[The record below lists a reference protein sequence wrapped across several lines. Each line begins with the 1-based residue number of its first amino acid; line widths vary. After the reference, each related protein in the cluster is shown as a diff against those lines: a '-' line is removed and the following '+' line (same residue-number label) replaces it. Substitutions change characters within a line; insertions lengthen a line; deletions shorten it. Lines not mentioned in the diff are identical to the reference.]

1 MTTPLERLQQV
12 QAQQS
17 KGAPEP
23 PPKTPLER
31 LLSGGRRGELVELP
45 GLGPAW
51 LELLGARA
59 SQEVEAAVYA
69 AMKEYGIE
77 LDAVTMLRFE
87 IERAVRTLA
96 IAARDPEDRS
106 KPFGTLA
113 AWHQVDPTVINAAWS
128 TYGDIKER
136 LDPMATPLT
145 DDEIAAFEYAVK
157 KKDARILRSFGVV
170 KLSAWLTSTAF
181 QLSTSPTP
189 SSSSSPSP
197 KDA

>member
-1 MTTPLERLQQV
+1 VTTPLERLQQAK
-12 QAQQS
+12 QTKA
-17 KGAPEP
+17 AET
-23 PPKTPLER
+23 PKTPLER
-31 LLSGGRRGELVELP
+31 LMATGRRGELVELP

-77 LDAVTMLRFE
+77 LDAVTMIRFE

-96 IAARDPEDRS
+96 IAAHDPDDHT

-113 AWHQVDPTVINAAWS
+113 AWHLVDPTTINAAWS
-128 TYGDIKER
+128 TYGDVRER
-136 LDPMATPLT
+136 LDPMSTPLT
-145 DDEIAAFEYAVK
+145 EDEVAAFEYAVK
-157 KKDARILRSFGVV
+157 KKDARLLRSFGVV

-181 QLSTSPTP
+181 PPSTSPTP
-189 SSSSSPSP
+189 SSPSLESP
-197 KDA
+197 KDD